1 MPIAWRKIMKKDKTV
16 ILNLKEGKLN
26 KESKITRYPNIT
38 LTTQEEEIPVE
49 GEKQYPI
56 KNSNEMSEM
65 ILKIFENYKMVNGND
80 QDVFFEAVEEL
91 INEIGIHFAQ
101 ILPMKY
107 TKLES
112 GDYLKEG
119 LKRVRVN
126 EKNNIW
132 VINEKIGEDEKNHD
146 SDRLIY
152 KKTTERNIK
161 KFAKQYFKN
170 QKIKETF

>member
-1 MPIAWRKIMKKDKTV
+1 MKKDKTV

-126 EKNNIW
+126 EK
-132 VINEKIGEDEKNHD
+132 IGEDEKNHD

>member
-1 MPIAWRKIMKKDKTV
+1 MKKDKIV

-49 GEKQYPI
+49 GEKRYPI

-65 ILKIFENYKMVNGND
+65 ILKIFENYKMVNGNG
-80 QDVFFEAVEEL
+80 QDVFFEAAEGL

-107 TKLES
+107 TKLER
-112 GDYLKEG
+112 GYYLKQG
-119 LKRVRVN
+119 LKRVN

-146 SDRLIY
+146 PDRSIY
-152 KKTTERNIK
+152 KKTTEQNIK
-161 KFAKQYFKN
+161 KFAEQYFKN
-170 QKIKETF
+170 QKIKEIF